1 MKIIS
6 ILTTSVLLMANHAI
20 SEINNTE
27 NGNEKIP
34 PAWQIAKPKD
44 RPAEPI
50 LFDSPITATHS
61 TEEMGLKEVE
71 PYLNSKQEG
80 VYASMKYVASMT
92 PEELKRFASDASIT
106 ENSAIA
112 FHDKS
117 VKTLSNAEK
126 ESIKHYKAFCKK
138 LLNHT
143 FNSPVQRYEI
153 EDFIIARDKSESIM
167 FEVIAKGI
175 DSYKAAYPQDYN
187 SMFKDISANFSYIE
201 HNDEAVSPSHWV
213 KYYKNDC
220 KLIK

>member
-1 MKIIS
+1 MKIVS
-6 ILTTSVLLMANHAI
+6 ILTASVLLMANHAM
-20 SEINNTE
+20 SEINNIE
-27 NGNEKIP
+27 IDNEKIP

-44 RPAEPI
+44 RSAEPI

-61 TEEMGLKEVE
+61 TKEMGLKEVE

-92 PEELKRFASDASIT
+92 PEELKRFASNVNIT
-106 ENSAIA
+106 ERSAIA
-112 FHDKS
+112 FYEKS

-126 ESIKHYKAFCKK
+126 TSIEYYKIFCKK

-143 FNSPVQRYEI
+143 FNAPVQRYEI
-153 EDFIIARDKSESIM
+153 EDFIMARDKSESIM

-187 SMFKDISANFSYIE
+187 IMFKDISGNFSYIE
-201 HNDEAVSPSHWV
+201 HNDDAVSPNHWV

-220 KLIK
+220 NLIK